1 MGDDSATS
9 KLQIQ
14 SQGAFD
20 VESQV
25 HRTHYTTTFLRA
37 PKLSRNEA
45 STISAL
51 ILPEEK
57 LISFTVERRLH
68 GALLNPAIV
77 LVTDKRTII
86 INRKYLRLKSDIA
99 FIKHE
104 SVVSFRVVHGIV
116 FSSVQIRQAG
126 TSDSSYVFGGV
137 KEGEIRGFSRE
148 GANAIANGINYA
160 VHIKARQKPEQ
171 AARSEAQNGM
181 SSWVYH
187 FDAMNTLQDTTALR
201 VPYSSSY
208 NLSTP
213 ETFQRATERDQEVAS
228 IDVESGPVNGE
239 STQQVQLWNA
249 ESEDPQYPP
258 VQAGAPQ
265 APGAGFDIPSDAPN
279 NPVTERASVLGPA
292 AGQPQTAEAAKAG
305 DISQNIAGSD
315 QHTHITPDDLLIF
328 KLRNAREV
336 LNTEYRRAADGSI
349 RYPEPI
355 ELISGDFQSNRPS
368 LFYGL
373 LSRIKRMRDR

>member
-1 MGDDSATS
+1 MEDNNTVST
-9 KLQIQ
+9 LQVVA
-14 SQGAFD
+14 QGTCD

-25 HRTHYTTTFLRA
+25 HHAHYTTTFLKV

-45 STISAL
+45 STISSM

-57 LISFTVERRLH
+57 LLSFTVERRLH

-99 FIKHE
+99 FIKHD
-104 SVVSFRVVHGIV
+104 SVVSFRVAHGII
-116 FSSVQIRQAG
+116 FSSVHIRQRG
-126 TSDSSYVFGGV
+126 NSDSSYVFGGV

-160 VHIKARQKPEQ
+160 VHIKAKHNPEPVT
-171 AARSEAQNGM
+171 RNETKSSM
-181 SSWVYH
+181 SNWIYH
-187 FDAMNTLQDTTALR
+187 FDAMHRLQDAIALR

-208 NLSTP
+208 CISTP
-213 ETFQRATERDQEVAS
+213 TDFQHATGAREAAS
-228 IDVESGPVNGE
+228 VDVDNGPVNDG
-239 STQQVQLWNA
+239 STQQQMQLLNSG
-249 ESEDPQYPP
+249 SEDPQYSPA
-258 VQAGAPQ
+258 QAGASQ
-265 APGAGFDIPSDAPN
+265 ASSVGFNIPSDTSSYPIA
-279 NPVTERASVLGPA
+279 EHADGSGRA
-292 AGQPQTAEAAKAG
+292 AGQPQAAEAAKAG
-305 DISQNIAGSD
+305 EVPQSSFSSEQN
-315 QHTHITPDDLLIF
+315 THITPEDLLIF

-336 LNTEYRRAADGSI
+336 LNTEYRTAADGSV

-355 ELISGDFQSNRPS
+355 ELISGDLQANRSS

-373 LSRIKRMRDR
+373 LSRIKRMREQ